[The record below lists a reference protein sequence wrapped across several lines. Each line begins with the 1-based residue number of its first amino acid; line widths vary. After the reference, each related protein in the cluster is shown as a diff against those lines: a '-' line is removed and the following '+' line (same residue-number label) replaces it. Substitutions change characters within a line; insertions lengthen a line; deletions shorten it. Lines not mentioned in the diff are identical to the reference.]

1 MTSIWLALAL
11 IFSGPPQTDPTTA
24 QPSSVRRPNLE
35 AHREAAIQINDL
47 AGRIRSEADA
57 RELTDAIATMFAEH
71 LPPAWATQSIRN
83 RVVRAEYEAVSE
95 PSQLIPEQ
103 RIADIWNEYVR
114 EIGAPEEALVST
126 AEIHNMRDAGYAG
139 GKLMWER
146 GNQTIWTMPNVYAV
160 GADGKVAGGCRTIEA
175 LRVLYELDN
184 LFINVRRARDR
195 LQKGILASNLIA
207 EIQQRPKSSHK
218 TTARLTAFTDE
229 NPVGPA
235 EYRYVAKQGKA
246 RFDQLLEKLFNELL
260 PQ

>member
-1 MTSIWLALAL
+1 MRQQFKS
-11 IFSGPPQTDPTTA
+11 
-24 QPSSVRRPNLE
+24 
-35 AHREAAIQINDL
+35 L

-83 RVVRAEYEAVSE
+83 RVTRAEYEAVSE
-95 PSQLIPEQ
+95 PSQPIPEQ

-126 AEIHNMRDAGYAG
+126 AETHNMRDAGYAG

-184 LFINVRRARDR
+184 LFINVRRGGTDYRRGFLHPISSRKYSNDR
-195 LQKGILASNLIA
+195 SQVTK
-207 EIQQRPKSSHK
+207 P
-218 TTARLTAFTDE
+218 RL
-229 NPVGPA
+229 G
-235 EYRYVAKQGKA
+235 
-246 RFDQLLEKLFNELL
+246 
-260 PQ
+260 